1 MWKTMFRLEEMETK
15 VAKNKKTVV
24 KFAVFITSSLMNKIR
39 TLKKISPRQ
48 ACEQKWGR

>member
-1 MWKTMFRLEEMETK
+1 MWKTMFRLEKMETK
-15 VAKNKKTVV
+15 AVKNKKTDVEFVV
-24 KFAVFITSSLMNKIR
+24 FTSSLMNKIH